1 MTGKSFMPWHTTFV
15 TDITQNSLMR
25 WTEMKTENRL
35 KIVNGM
41 KWGLL
46 LVSVIYFTIYASYSF
61 GYYRSQQKTKSL
73 ISMARNEII
82 NCSVANVCRVK
93 SLDMIIYPM
102 AKSKSIN
109 K

>member
-1 MTGKSFMPWHTTFV
+1 MNAEKRV
-15 TDITQNSLMR
+15 
-25 WTEMKTENRL
+25 

-46 LVSVIYFTIYASYSF
+46 LIAVIYFTIYGFYSIGF
-61 GYYRSQQKTKSL
+61 YRGQQMAKKS

-102 AKSKSIN
+102 AKSKMN
-109 K
+109 VTK